1 MRERGYKM
9 QNLLKTLE
17 KLLANNDEFVVNGKL
32 IKNKIVEKG
41 LALDS
46 GLIGL
51 LLSDDTMK
59 AQFFTDVSGVLV
71 FDQLKFQRF
80 VSNKA
85 FLPDSYTSF
94 KNKIG
99 LTDRAGNELN
109 KNKDVVLSWAY
120 KDCVLE
126 GGQDKE
132 DAKRD
137 EIFYKKLLPQM
148 ILRGCLIR
156 RF

>member
-85 FLPDSYTSF
+85 FYQ
-94 KNKIG
+94 IH
-99 LTDRAGNELN
+99 
-109 KNKDVVLSWAY
+109 
-120 KDCVLE
+120 
-126 GGQDKE
+126 
-132 DAKRD
+132 
-137 EIFYKKLLPQM
+137 
-148 ILRGCLIR
+148 ILRSKIR
-156 RF
+156 LG